1 MNQVSNTMSTR
12 LKASSRYRWFILATV
27 SIGTFMATLDSSI
40 VNVALPTIS
49 GKLNADLS
57 VLQWVVTA
65 YLLTISSLLPV
76 FGRIAD
82 LLGRKRIFSW
92 GFVIFTLGSIL
103 CGLAANIWFLIGM
116 RILQAIGA
124 SMLMANSAALIIAN
138 FPPKERGRALG
149 LTGTVVALGS
159 LTGPALGG
167 ILVGLLSWRSIF
179 YINLPIGILGYLAAQ
194 VILPHDD
201 PQHKNETFDFVGAFF
216 FTVGMTSLLLAVS
229 NGQDWGWRSSPILLG
244 LFLGILLLGLFFYTE
259 LRVKNPMIHLSLF
272 RIRPFFIGNITGLLS
287 FVALFANVILM
298 PFYLQ
303 HVLNYT
309 PTQVGLLMT
318 FFPLMMAI
326 IAPLSGYA
334 SDRIGP
340 VALTTSG
347 LFVTA
352 TGLLYLSTVT
362 ATSHYWQIVPGPLLM
377 GIGAGLF
384 NSPNNSSVMCS
395 VPPNKLGVAG
405 GINALVRNVGMVIGI
420 AFSVSLFENR
430 QAALIGGIN
439 NPTMIEQANA
449 FVGAY
454 HTVMYAGM
462 SIAIIAALIS
472 LNRKGYNQNETDNM
486 TDTSGPSCPK
496 RN

>member
-1 MNQVSNTMSTR
+1 MNQVNNNIS
-12 LKASSRYRWFILATV
+12 LQVKASPRYRWFILATV
-27 SIGTFMATLDSSI
+27 SVGTFMSTLDSSI

-49 GKLNADLS
+49 GKLHTDLS
-57 VLQWVVTA
+57 TLQWVVTA

-82 LLGRKRIFSW
+82 LLGRKRIFSL
-92 GFVIFTLGSIL
+92 GFIVFTLGSVL
-103 CGLAANIWFLIGM
+103 CGIAANIWFLIGM
-116 RILQAIGA
+116 RVLQAIGA

-194 VILPHDD
+194 IILPQDI
-201 PQHKNETFDFVGAFF
+201 PQHNNETFDFVGAFF
-216 FTVGMTSLLLAVS
+216 FTLGMTSLLFSVS

-244 LFLGILLLGLFFYTE
+244 LFLGTLLLGLFVYTE
-259 LRVKNPMIHLSLF
+259 LRVNNPMIHLSLF
-272 RIRPFFIGNITGLLS
+272 RIRPFFIGNITGFLS
-287 FVALFANVILM
+287 FVAMFANTMLM

-303 HVLNYT
+303 HVLNYS

-318 FFPLMMAI
+318 SFPLMMAVT
-326 IAPLSGYA
+326 APLSGRA

-340 VALTTSG
+340 IILTTSG
-347 LFVTA
+347 LFVSALSFLYFLTLTA
-352 TGLLYLSTVT
+352 SSL
-362 ATSHYWQIVPGPLLM
+362 YWQIIPGLLLM
-377 GIGAGLF
+377 GLGTGLF
-384 NSPNNSSVMCS
+384 QSPNNSSVMSS

-430 QAALIGGIN
+430 QAAFLSGVTI
-439 NPTMIEQANA
+439 PTVVQQANA

-454 HTVMYAGM
+454 HIVMLASMGI
-462 SIAIIAALIS
+462 SILAALIS
-472 LNRKGYNQNETDNM
+472 LNRKGYTRSE
-486 TDTSGPSCPK
+486 S
-496 RN
+496 

>member
-1 MNQVSNTMSTR
+1 VNQVNNNISTR
-12 LKASSRYRWFILATV
+12 LKASSQYRWFILATV

-49 GKLNADLS
+49 SPSNLNAALS
-57 VLQWVVTA
+57 ILQWVVTA

-82 LLGRKRIFSW
+82 LVGRKRIYSL
-92 GFVIFTLGSIL
+92 GFLIFTLGSAL
-103 CGLAANIWFLIGM
+103 CGLATNIWFLIGM
-116 RILQAIGA
+116 RVLQAIGA
-124 SMLMANSAALIIAN
+124 SMLMANSVALVISN

-167 ILVGLLSWRSIF
+167 ALVGLLSWRSIF

-194 VILPHDD
+194 IILPHDK
-201 PQHKNETFDFVGAFF
+201 PQHNNETFDFLGALF
-216 FTVGMTSLLLAVS
+216 FTLGMICLLFAVS
-229 NGQDWGWRSSPILLG
+229 NGQDWGWRSSPILIG
-244 LFLGILLLGLFFYTE
+244 LFLGTLLLVLFFFTE

-272 RIRPFFIGNITGLLS
+272 RIRPFLIGNITGFLS
-287 FVALFANVILM
+287 FVAMFANTMLM

-303 HVLNYT
+303 HVLNYS

-318 FFPLMMAI
+318 SFPLMMAI
-326 IAPLSGYA
+326 IAPLSGHA

-347 LFVTA
+347 LLT
-352 TGLLYLSTVT
+352 TSLGLFYLSTVN
-362 ATSHYWQIVPGPLLM
+362 ATSSFWQIIPGTLLM

-384 NSPNNSSVMCS
+384 NSPNNSSVMSS
-395 VPPNKLGVAG
+395 VPPSKLGVAG
-405 GINALVRNVGMVIGI
+405 GINALVRNIGMVIGI

-430 QAALIGGIN
+430 EAFLLMGVN
-439 NPTMIEQANA
+439 TPTAVQQANA
-449 FVGAY
+449 FVNAY
-454 HTVMYAGM
+454 HTVMLAGM
-462 SIAIIAALIS
+462 GIAILAALIS
-472 LNRKGYNQNETDNM
+472 LNRKGYTRSEI
-486 TDTSGPSCPK
+486 DT
-496 RN
+496 